1 MDKGTYPVTPV
12 ACLFENT
19 LSQTLNHGLLIPKNL
34 LPDETIAYSSAL
46 VTRL

>member
-1 MDKGTYPVTPV
+1 MGKGTYSETPV

-19 LSQTLNHGLLIPKNL
+19 LSPTLIHGLLIPKNL

-46 VTRL
+46 VTLL